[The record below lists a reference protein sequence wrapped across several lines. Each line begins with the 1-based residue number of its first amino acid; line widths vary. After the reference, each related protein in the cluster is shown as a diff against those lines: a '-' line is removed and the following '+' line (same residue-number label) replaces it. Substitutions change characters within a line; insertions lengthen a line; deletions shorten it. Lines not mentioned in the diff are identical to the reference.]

1 MNSPEKFPDIEIY
14 LKRVSTEDILPW
26 LEQVF
31 GSIEVTRTEPSTR
44 CKLAGMFCTVTE
56 QVAKGG
62 YTSVWFESN
71 ETPWPTDLECARAAF
86 SHFGAE
92 TRCST
97 GGWEGEDD
105 GGWIRITDKG
115 EQVVNWHQS

>member
-1 MNSPEKFPDIEIY
+1 MNSPEPFPDIEIY
-14 LKRVSTEDILPW
+14 LKRVTADEVIQW

-31 GSIEVTRTEPSTR
+31 GSAVVERTDPNTR
-44 CKLAGMFCTVTE
+44 CQLGDVFCTITE

-71 ETPWPTDLECARAAF
+71 QTPWTTDHECAKQAF
-86 SHFGAE
+86 EYFKVE

-105 GGWIRITDKG
+105 GGWLRITEKG
-115 EQVVNWHQS
+115 EQLVNWHT